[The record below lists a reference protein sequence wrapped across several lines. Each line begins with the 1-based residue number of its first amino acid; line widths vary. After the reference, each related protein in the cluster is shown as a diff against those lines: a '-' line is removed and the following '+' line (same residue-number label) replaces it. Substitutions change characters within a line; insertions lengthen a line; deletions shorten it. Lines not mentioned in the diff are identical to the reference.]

1 MDRIDQR
8 NLPLDELYHY
18 NFTGKDVNVYIVDSG
33 IRSSHVEFEG
43 RASSIYSAYGDDGS
57 DCNGHGTHVSGIVA
71 SKTYGV
77 AKDAKIHSLKVLGC
91 DGRGSALDILDAFE
105 YINSNLK
112 KPAVI
117 QMSIGFDGRVQ
128 YIEDI
133 IKDLRKKGVLT
144 VLAAGNSA
152 MDACYT
158 SPAGAG
164 DSLVVGSSTPSD
176 TISSFSNFGS
186 CVDIF
191 APGSDILSTIHT
203 SDSGSQLMSGTSMAA
218 PFVSGVAALHLQKEP
233 QISPDSLQ
241 KKIVNSATSIS
252 KLNNGETGKLLYT
265 NSIEGLNSVF
275 LMKNSLYIIIPMILM
290 MLI

>member
-1 MDRIDQR
+1 
-8 NLPLDELYHY
+8 
-18 NFTGKDVNVYIVDSG
+18 
-33 IRSSHVEFEG
+33 
-43 RASSIYSAYGDDGS
+43 
-57 DCNGHGTHVSGIVA
+57 
-71 SKTYGV
+71 
-77 AKDAKIHSLKVLGC
+77 
-91 DGRGSALDILDAFE
+91 
-105 YINSNLK
+105 
-112 KPAVI
+112 
-117 QMSIGFDGRVQ
+117 MSIGFDGRVQ

-275 LMKNSLYIIIPMILM
+275 LMKNSLYLYKYH
-290 MLI
+290 LLHFY